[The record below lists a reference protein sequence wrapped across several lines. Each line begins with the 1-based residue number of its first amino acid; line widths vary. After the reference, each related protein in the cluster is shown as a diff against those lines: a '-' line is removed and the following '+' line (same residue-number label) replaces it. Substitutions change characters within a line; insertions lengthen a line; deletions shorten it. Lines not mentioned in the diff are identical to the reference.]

1 MKTRLL
7 ILLFYIS
14 IVLCNITT
22 AWAQDK
28 LILSAPPRE
37 TIQAGEEQYGGIAK
51 ELSNLLGM
59 EVVYEHPENWT
70 QYSSQVRAGKYDLVF
85 DGPHFAAWRMKH
97 VNHVP
102 VARLPGTLKFYIVA
116 HVGDKQINSIRDL
129 IGKPICGLPSP
140 NLGTI
145 AVFAL
150 FDNPVMQPEIK
161 VIKGSMMNVVK
172 AFFNNEC
179 PAAVIRD
186 KVFLGLPKEKQKL
199 VKIIGESDDMP
210 NQTITVSTKVSVY
223 NRDRIQK
230 FLTSSDGAKSAD
242 KLLGIYSRNQKLFQ
256 PADSR
261 EYENLEDLIEGVV
274 FGW

>member
-7 ILLFYIS
+7 ILLLYIS

-22 AWAQDK
+22 AWSQDK
-28 LILSAPPRE
+28 LIFSAPPRE
-37 TIQAGEEQYGGIAK
+37 TLQAGEEQYGGIAR

-59 EVVYEHPENWT
+59 EVGYEHPDNWT
-70 QYSSQVRAGKYDLVF
+70 QYSSQVRAGKYDIVF

-97 VNHVP
+97 INHAP
-102 VARLPGTLKFYIVA
+102 VAVLPGKLKFYIVA
-116 HVGDKQINSIRDL
+116 HADNHQINTTRDL
-129 IGKPICGLPSP
+129 IGQPICGLPSP

-150 FDNPVMQPEIK
+150 FDNPVLQPEIK
-161 VIKGSMMNVVK
+161 TIKGGMMNVVK

-179 PAAVIRD
+179 PAAVMRD
-186 KVFLGLPKEKQKL
+186 KVYLGLPKEKQKL

-210 NQTITVSTKVSVY
+210 NQTLTVSAKVSVY

-230 FLTSSDGAKSAD
+230 FLTSGDGAKTAD
-242 KLLGIYSRNQKLFQ
+242 KLLGIYSRNAKMFL
-256 PADSR
+256 PAKAI
-261 EYENLEDLIEGVV
+261 EYENLEGLIEGVV